1 MSTLKETRLYKISI
15 FSTPLPCPQ
24 MALRCHP
31 IVVKQCKTTAPGT
44 IIMEIDC
51 KILDSYRPD
60 PKTKAIEAKKKSI
73 QFHFLPPGGG
83 NLRLI
88 FLNNKR
94 EFINNLLQMNQDVIL
109 IFFRVLGVEIRLYN
123 WQKPLSQH
131 NLCDPLWM
139 LKRDKLSKNGH
150 KLYQSSHQMSLL
162 PEGFF
167 AELRKTKEEN

>member
-60 PKTKAIEAKKKSI
+60 PKTKAVEAKKNLFNFTFCHQEAETWGWSFWTISASSSI
-73 QFHFLPPGGG
+73 TCYRWTRMLFWYFLG
-83 NLRLI
+83 
-88 FLNNKR
+88 F
-94 EFINNLLQMNQDVIL
+94 
-109 IFFRVLGVEIRLYN
+109 LGVEIRLYN

-150 KLYQSSHQMSLL
+150 KLY
-162 PEGFF
+162 
-167 AELRKTKEEN
+167 